1 MPGFLPGIHIDA
13 MGNDLLRDAL
23 ILLSTIDPI
32 GTVLVFAAVSDG
44 MSAAAR
50 RRLAWRS
57 VLIGGV
63 TLIGFLV
70 LGQVALAAMH
80 ISLTSFQ
87 IAGGVFLFLFG
98 AQMTLTDFTSHIA
111 GPDGGKGSR
120 DPAVF
125 PLAIPAIASP
135 GALLAVVVLTE
146 NSRYSTAHQAMTAG
160 VLVLILALTY
170 LFLRWSATLMRWLGR
185 TGGSALIKILGM
197 ILAALAVEMVVEG
210 LVRLGVLRG
219 VGG

>member
-1 MPGFLPGIHIDA
+1 MSS
-13 MGNDLLRDAL
+13 DLLRDAL

-32 GTVLVFAAVSDG
+32 GTVLVFAVVSEG
-44 MSAAAR
+44 MSAVAR
-50 RRLAWRS
+50 RRLAGRA
-57 VLIGGV
+57 VVIAGV

-70 LGQVALAAMH
+70 LGQVGLAAMH
-80 ISLTSFQ
+80 VSLTSFQ
-87 IAGGVFLFLFG
+87 IAGGAFLFLFG
-98 AQMTLTDFTSHIA
+98 AQMTLTDFTSHLA
-111 GPDGGKGSR
+111 GPEEGKGAR

-146 NSRYSTAHQAMTAG
+146 NTRYSTAHQAMTAG
-160 VLVLILALTY
+160 VLVGILGLTY
-170 LFLRWSATLMRWLGR
+170 VALRWSTHLMRWLGR
-185 TGGSALIKILGM
+185 TGGAALIRILGM
-197 ILAALAVEMVVEG
+197 ILAALAVEMLIEG

>member
-1 MPGFLPGIHIDA
+1 
-13 MGNDLLRDAL
+13 MGSDLLRDAL

-32 GTVLVFAAVSDG
+32 GTVLVFAVVSEG
-44 MSAAAR
+44 MSAVAR
-50 RRLAWRS
+50 RRLAGRA
-57 VLIGGV
+57 VVIAGV

-70 LGQVALAAMH
+70 LGQVGLAAMH
-80 ISLTSFQ
+80 VSLTSFQ

-111 GPDGGKGSR
+111 GPEEGKGAR

-135 GALLAVVVLTE
+135 GALLAVVVLTD
-146 NSRYSTAHQAMTAG
+146 NTRYSTAHQAMTAG
-160 VLVLILALTY
+160 VLVAILGLTY
-170 LFLRWSATLMRWLGR
+170 LALRWSTLLMRWLGR
-185 TGGSALIKILGM
+185 TGGAALIRILGM

>member
-1 MPGFLPGIHIDA
+1 MSS
-13 MGNDLLRDAL
+13 DLLRDAL

-32 GTVLVFAAVSDG
+32 GTVLVFAVVSEG
-44 MSAAAR
+44 MSAVAR
-50 RRLAWRS
+50 RRLAGRA
-57 VLIGGV
+57 VVIAGV

-70 LGQVALAAMH
+70 LGQVGLAAMH
-80 ISLTSFQ
+80 VSLTSFQ

-98 AQMTLTDFTSHIA
+98 AQMTLTDFTSHLA
-111 GPDGGKGSR
+111 GPEEGKGAR

-146 NSRYSTAHQAMTAG
+146 NTRYSTAHQAMTAG
-160 VLVLILALTY
+160 VLVGILGLTY
-170 LFLRWSATLMRWLGR
+170 LALRWSTHLMRWLGR
-185 TGGSALIKILGM
+185 TGGAALIRILGM
-197 ILAALAVEMVVEG
+197 ILAALAVEMLIEG

>member
-1 MPGFLPGIHIDA
+1 GL
-13 MGNDLLRDAL
+13 
-23 ILLSTIDPI
+23 T
-32 GTVLVFAAVSDG
+32 
-44 MSAAAR
+44 
-50 RRLAWRS
+50 
-57 VLIGGV
+57 
-63 TLIGFLV
+63 
-70 LGQVALAAMH
+70 AMH
-80 ISLTSFQ
+80 VSLTSFQ

-111 GPDGGKGSR
+111 GPDEGKGAR

-146 NSRYSTAHQAMTAG
+146 NTRYSTAHQAMTAG
-160 VLVLILALTY
+160 VLLAILGLTY
-170 LFLRWSATLMRWLGR
+170 LALRWSTHLMRWLGR
-185 TGGSALIKILGM
+185 TGGAALIRILGM
-197 ILAALAVEMVVEG
+197 ILAALAVEMVIEG

>member
-1 MPGFLPGIHIDA
+1 MA
-13 MGNDLLRDAL
+13 SDLLRDTL

-32 GTVLVFAAVSDG
+32 GTVLVFAVVSEG

-50 RRLAWRS
+50 RRLAGRA
-57 VLIGGV
+57 VVIAGV

-70 LGQVALAAMH
+70 LGQVGLTAMH
-80 ISLTSFQ
+80 VSLTSFQ

-111 GPDGGKGSR
+111 GPEEGKGAR

-146 NSRYSTAHQAMTAG
+146 NTRYSTAHQAMTAG
-160 VLVLILALTY
+160 VLVGILGLTY
-170 LFLRWSATLMRWLGR
+170 LALRWSSHLMRWLGR
-185 TGGSALIKILGM
+185 TGGAALIRILGM

>member
-1 MPGFLPGIHIDA
+1 MV
-13 MGNDLLRDAL
+13 NDLLRDAL

-32 GTVLVFAAVSDG
+32 GSVLVFVAVSEG
-44 MSAAAR
+44 MSGAAR
-50 RRLAWRS
+50 RRLAGRA
-57 VLIGGV
+57 VVIAGL

-80 ISLTSFQ
+80 VSLTSFQ

-111 GPDGGKGSR
+111 GPDDGRGSR

-146 NSRYSTAHQAMTAG
+146 NTRYSTAHQALTAG
-160 VLVLILALTY
+160 VLVAILGLTY
-170 LFLRWSATLMRWLGR
+170 LFLRWATHLMRWLGR

-210 LVRLGVLRG
+210 LVRLGVLRAA
-219 VGG
+219 GG